1 MTRKKTQQPPEQPN
15 GEPKQQASID
25 RKAVDV
31 KISVQ
36 PVDFYKENA
45 AWSALEVGVTD
56 SYVLVYQE
64 HDEAKWHEYRVYDA
78 SGKSICTLHPSFVI
92 TGKDIAEKT
101 SKSHIKASNVQSS
114 SFDTVCITDI
124 AKHFPSYLQ
133 TEIVGRFDKALKS
146 DANFGEKYNLLNH
159 DKYKQSTMAILRGS
173 IGTSSDGNKIVLTF
187 WDSLYWIPTI
197 DSDGIVIEYNKLR
210 LNSLPKDPEATLLIN
225 PWLKEHVGSGGQ
237 HIPDT
242 DLNVRLENLQLIMS
256 HEHKATKIFTDA
268 ACDYA
273 LDPLD
278 GSAVYYA
285 VPNSHEIRIL
295 RAKNIT
301 ETHITVDPIQ
311 LPIQGS
317 IKELNFDPN
326 GNFFLVT
333 CEEEGREK
341 LVVLERDTLER
352 VSELPDV
359 REKVRLDSVGNLY
372 FIDTN
377 GKLRL
382 ANSNFLTFERGGLQ
396 KQREV
401 KRKKLTDLQ
410 KRLAQGGI
418 KLPDDVAVQAVD
430 PARLEEEHVVRSLS
444 RQLDLLFAPH
454 IGRASSLAD
463 IDKLHDKMDALRL
476 SDDFKDYPAV
486 FAPVEEALKQK
497 GIDFKVSDLTAQ
509 LELCTGKLADLASI
523 HDMIDSENLLASIR
537 RSRRDIVGLDPERR
551 SAIDTTIR
559 DLEVR
564 MAEKRSTY
572 HEQLEQVAEQNL
584 ATIKSLIATTSSI
597 DELNHIIATDQT
609 VAEFEDLLGYLEPQ
623 QNAVWHQRY
632 RDLILAQN
640 TAIKRQIE
648 EEAEVEN
655 FRIARTLEETD
666 SILVV
671 ISQTIDES
679 CDTPKAFDRW
689 LAQTNNPIVTRYRA
703 KLLTVPDNLRNERE
717 AKLDEMLKAKRRDLE
732 HAAVM
737 HVSREGDEID
747 FGTATFPV
755 FRNVQVVWQPK
766 IRTLSEGSDHGHL
779 TFEDNFGHV
788 FRAPSGAI
796 PTDFSDDVTR
806 ETIDAY
812 KTDAARYFESLK
824 REVPGFNEKW
834 VMSDYIKGY
843 LSKMAK
849 LLKKQS
855 EHQRGILILEGEAGT
870 GKNVLVDMFCHFT
883 NRETHTF
890 SCNFQ
895 TEKED
900 ITYAF
905 KYDVNKGTY
914 NVDSRL
920 IEMLQ
925 TPGAVIVLDEINTLP
940 PGVAKMLNP
949 LLDYRRCLYLPDGR
963 VIKAHPTV
971 LILGTMNPQHY
982 IGVKPLSQE
991 VKSRARVLF
1000 VDYPPATCGGV
1011 HAYDEALILSRYVDS
1026 LRDLSDAEFLIVWNY
1041 TVNNDTGNGGDKYV
1055 TPENSQDCGKL
1066 LIIIRTAQKI
1076 REAYR
1081 AYRTGESAEPIEFVF
1096 SMRETI
1102 DITTELS
1109 DNDNVKEAIKDVI
1122 LPKVSDHLERKALS
1136 TIIDNV

>member
-1 MTRKKTQQPPEQPN
+1 MARKKTTQPPEQPN
-15 GEPKQQASID
+15 GEPKQKASIE
-25 RKAVDV
+25 REVADV
-31 KISVQ
+31 RISVQ
-36 PVDFYKENA
+36 PVDFFKENA

-78 SGKSICTLHPSFVI
+78 SGKSLCSFHPSFVI
-92 TGKDIAEKT
+92 TGKDIASKT
-101 SKSHIKASNVQSS
+101 TKSNITPSKSTFSHPDSVK
-114 SFDTVCITDI
+114 ITDI
-124 AKHFPSYLQ
+124 AGHFPSDLQ
-133 TEIVGRFDKALKS
+133 NEIVGRFDEAVKS
-146 DANFGEKYNLLNH
+146 DANFIGRYNLWNT
-159 DKYKQSTMAILRGS
+159 DKYKQFTMAVPRGS
-173 IGTSSDGNKIVLTF
+173 IGTSSDGNKIVIIF
-187 WDSLYWIPTI
+187 KDNPYWIPTI
-197 DSDGIVIEYNKLR
+197 DSDGIVIESNKLS
-210 LNSLPKDPEATLLIN
+210 LNSLPKDPEATLQKN
-225 PWLKEHVGSGGQ
+225 PWLKEYVGSGGQ

-242 DLNVRLENLQLIMS
+242 DLNVRIENSQLIMS
-256 HEHKATKIFTDA
+256 HEHKATKIFTDT
-268 ACDYA
+268 ACDYT

-278 GSAVYYA
+278 ESAIYYA
-285 VPNSHEIRIL
+285 VPNSHEIRVL

-301 ETHITVDPIQ
+301 STHIDVDPIQ
-311 LPIQGS
+311 LPIQGTVQ
-317 IKELNFDPN
+317 ELNFDPN
-326 GNFFLVT
+326 GNFILVT
-333 CEEEGREK
+333 CEEEGKSK

-352 VSELPDV
+352 VAEIADV
-359 REKVRLDSVGNLY
+359 KEKVQLDSVGNFY

-382 ANSNFLTFERGGLQ
+382 ANSNFLTFEHGGLQ
-396 KQREV
+396 KQREA
-401 KRKKLTDLQ
+401 KRKKLADLE
-410 KRLAQGGI
+410 KRLSRGGI
-418 KLPDDVAVQAVD
+418 KLPDDAAVKAID
-430 PARLEEEHVVRSLS
+430 PARLEEEHIVRSLS
-444 RQLDLLFAPH
+444 RQLDLLFDPH
-454 IGRASSLAD
+454 INRASSLAD

-486 FAPVEEALKQK
+486 FAPVEEALRQK
-497 GIDFKVSDLTAQ
+497 SIDFKVSDLQAQ
-509 LELCTGKLADLASI
+509 LQLCKGKVDSLSSI
-523 HDMIDSENLLASIR
+523 HDLIDAEGLMTSIR
-537 RSRRDIVGLDPERR
+537 KSRRDIVGLDPDRKK
-551 SAIDTTIR
+551 AIDVCIQ
-559 DLEVR
+559 DLEIR
-564 MAEKRSTY
+564 IAQQRTTY
-572 HEQLEQVAEQNL
+572 HEQLEQTAEQNL
-584 ATIKSLIATTSSI
+584 ATIQSVIAMASSI
-597 DELNHIIATDQT
+597 DELNLIIATDQT
-609 VAEFEDLLGYLEPQ
+609 IAEFEELLGYFEPQ
-623 QNAVWHQRY
+623 QSAVWRQRY
-632 RDLILAQN
+632 RDLLLTRN

-648 EEAEVEN
+648 EEAEQEN

-666 SILVV
+666 GILTV
-671 ISQTIDES
+671 ISQTIDEA

-689 LAQTNNPIVTRYRA
+689 LAQTNNPIITRYRA
-703 KLLTVPDNLRNERE
+703 KLLTVPDNLRIERE
-717 AKLDEMLKAKRRDLE
+717 AKLEEMLKAKRRDLE

-766 IRTLSEGSDHGHL
+766 IRALSEGSDHGHL

-788 FRAPSGAI
+788 FRASSGAI
-796 PTDFSDDVTR
+796 PIDFSDDVTR

-824 REVPGFNEKW
+824 REVPAFNEKW

-849 LLKKQS
+849 LLRKQT

-963 VIKAHPTV
+963 VIKAHPTA

-1000 VDYPPATCGGV
+1000 VDYPPAIRDGK
-1011 HAYDEALILSRYVDS
+1011 HAYDEALILSRYIDS
-1026 LRDLSDAEFLIVWNY
+1026 LRDLSDAEFLIVWDY
-1041 TVNNDTGNGGDKYV
+1041 TMNNDTGNGGDKYV
-1055 TPENSQDCGKL
+1055 TEENSKDCGKL
-1066 LIIIRTAQKI
+1066 LTIIRTAQKI

-1102 DITTELS
+1102 DITTELI
-1109 DNDNVKEAIKDVI
+1109 DNDDVKDAIKDVI
-1122 LPKVSDHLERKALS
+1122 LPKVSDHLERKALN